1 MSSIGLFI
9 GIIVRQAALAEELA
23 VLKQVDQISSDG
35 QSPPRVT
42 NGYPRFIT
50 MKLCPPP
57 PNSCHG
63 WLLYICIN
71 VCIILYY
78 NQYIWYL

>member
-35 QSPPRVT
+35 QSPPRVK
-42 NGYPRFIT
+42 NGYSRFIT
-50 MKLCPPP
+50 MKLYPLVPPP
-57 PNSCHG
+57 PKFLS
-63 WLLYICIN
+63 
-71 VCIILYY
+71 
-78 NQYIWYL
+78 